1 MDAVLRAA
9 AIYVVLLLAFRIAGR
24 RTLAEMT
31 PFDLVLVF
39 IIGEAT
45 QQALLGQDFSVT
57 NAVLVIVTLL
67 FLDIVMSLAKERS
80 GTFEK
85 LIDGVPTI
93 IVADGWPL
101 TERMRRARV
110 DEADVMEAARRL
122 HGIERWDQIKY
133 AVLEV
138 SGGISVIPNE
148 RAQGKV
154 CSAPLG
160 FKASGPMRKG
170 RPGPQPSPERS

>member
-93 IVADGWPL
+93 IVADGRPL

-133 AVLEV
+133 AVLEG
-138 SGGISVIPNE
+138 SGGISVIANG
-148 RAQGKV
+148 RAQGTV
-154 CSAPLG
+154 
-160 FKASGPMRKG
+160 
-170 RPGPQPSPERS
+170 

>member
-1 MDAVLRAA
+1 M
-9 AIYVVLLLAFRIAGR
+9 FRIAGR

-45 QQALLGQDFSVT
+45 QQALLGQDFSIT

-67 FLDIVMSLAKERS
+67 FLDIIMSLAKDRS
-80 GTFEK
+80 RTFEK

-93 IVADGWPL
+93 IVADGRPL
-101 TERMRRARV
+101 TERMRKARV
-110 DEADVMEAARRL
+110 DEQDVMEAARRL
-122 HGIERWDQIKY
+122 HGIERLDQIKY

-138 SGGISVIPNE
+138 SGGISVIPRE
-148 RAQGKV
+148 QR
-154 CSAPLG
+154 
-160 FKASGPMRKG
+160 
-170 RPGPQPSPERS
+170 

>member
-9 AIYVVLLLAFRIAGR
+9 AVYVVLLFVFRIAGR

-45 QQALLGQDFSVT
+45 QQALLGQDFSIT

-67 FLDIVMSLAKERS
+67 FLDIIMSLAKDRS
-80 GTFEK
+80 RTFEK

-93 IVADGWPL
+93 IVADGRPL
-101 TERMRRARV
+101 TERMRKARV
-110 DEADVMEAARRL
+110 DEQDVMEAARRL
-122 HGIERWDQIKY
+122 HGLERLDQIKY

-138 SGGISVIPNE
+138 SGGISVIPRE
-148 RAQGKV
+148 QR
-154 CSAPLG
+154 
-160 FKASGPMRKG
+160 
-170 RPGPQPSPERS
+170 

>member
-9 AIYVVLLLAFRIAGR
+9 AVYVVLLLIFRIAGR

-45 QQALLGQDFSVT
+45 QQALLGQDFSIT

-67 FLDIVMSLAKERS
+67 FLDILMSMAKDRS
-80 GTFEK
+80 RTFEK

-93 IVADGWPL
+93 IVADGQPL
-101 TERMRRARV
+101 TERMRKARV
-110 DEADVMEAARRL
+110 DEQDVMEAARRL
-122 HGIERWDQIKY
+122 HGIESLDQIKY

-138 SGGISVIPNE
+138 SGGISVIP
-148 RAQGKV
+148 
-154 CSAPLG
+154 
-160 FKASGPMRKG
+160 RK
-170 RPGPQPSPERS
+170 QE

>member
-9 AIYVVLLLAFRIAGR
+9 TVYVVLLLVFRIAGR

-45 QQALLGQDFSVT
+45 QQALLGQDFSIT

-67 FLDIVMSLAKERS
+67 LLDIIMSLAKDRS
-80 GTFEK
+80 RTFEK

-93 IVADGWPL
+93 IVADGQPL
-101 TERMRRARV
+101 TERMRKARV
-110 DEADVMEAARRL
+110 DEQDVMEAARRL
-122 HGIERWDQIKY
+122 HGIGALGPDQ
-133 AVLEV
+133 VCR
-138 SGGISVIPNE
+138 SGGEWRDQRHTP
-148 RAQGKV
+148 
-154 CSAPLG
+154 
-160 FKASGPMRKG
+160 
-170 RPGPQPSPERS
+170 

>member
-85 LIDGVPTI
+85 LIDGVPRI
-93 IVADGWPL
+93 IVADGRPL

-122 HGIERWDQIKY
+122 HGIEQWDQIKY

-148 RAQGKV
+148 RAQG
-154 CSAPLG
+154 
-160 FKASGPMRKG
+160 AS
-170 RPGPQPSPERS
+170 

>member
-9 AIYVVLLLAFRIAGR
+9 AVYVVLLLVFRIAGR

-45 QQALLGQDFSVT
+45 QQALLGQDFSIT

-67 FLDIVMSLAKERS
+67 FLDIIMSLAKDRS
-80 GTFEK
+80 RTFEK

-93 IVADGWPL
+93 IVADGQPL
-101 TERMRRARV
+101 TERMRKARV
-110 DEADVMEAARRL
+110 DEQDVMEAARRL
-122 HGIERWDQIKY
+122 HGIERLDQIKY

-138 SGGISVIPNE
+138 SGGISVIPRE
-148 RAQGKV
+148 QR
-154 CSAPLG
+154 
-160 FKASGPMRKG
+160 
-170 RPGPQPSPERS
+170 

>member
-9 AIYVVLLLAFRIAGR
+9 AVYVVLLLVFRIAGR

-45 QQALLGQDFSVT
+45 QQALLGQDFSIT

-67 FLDIVMSLAKERS
+67 FLDIIMSLAKDRS
-80 GTFEK
+80 RTFEK

-93 IVADGWPL
+93 IVADGQPL
-101 TERMRRARV
+101 TERMRKARV
-110 DEADVMEAARRL
+110 DEQDVMEAARRL
-122 HGIERWDQIKY
+122 HGIERLDQIKY

-138 SGGISVIPNE
+138 SGGISVIPRE
-148 RAQGKV
+148 QG
-154 CSAPLG
+154 
-160 FKASGPMRKG
+160 
-170 RPGPQPSPERS
+170 

>member
-9 AIYVVLLLAFRIAGR
+9 AVYVVLLLVFRIAGR

-45 QQALLGQDFSVT
+45 QQALLGQDFSIT

-67 FLDIVMSLAKERS
+67 FLDIIMSLAKDRS
-80 GTFEK
+80 RTFEK

-93 IVADGWPL
+93 IVADGRPL
-101 TERMRRARV
+101 TERMRKARV
-110 DEADVMEAARRL
+110 DEQDVMEAARRL
-122 HGIERWDQIKY
+122 HGIERLDQIKY

-138 SGGISVIPNE
+138 SGGISVIPRE
-148 RAQGKV
+148 QR
-154 CSAPLG
+154 
-160 FKASGPMRKG
+160 
-170 RPGPQPSPERS
+170 

>member
-45 QQALLGQDFSVT
+45 QQALLGQDFSIT

-67 FLDIVMSLAKERS
+67 FLDIIMSLAKDRS
-80 GTFEK
+80 RTFEK

-93 IVADGWPL
+93 IVADGQPL
-101 TERMRRARV
+101 TERMRKARV
-110 DEADVMEAARRL
+110 DEQDIMEAARRL
-122 HGIERWDQIKY
+122 HGIERLDQIKY

-138 SGGISVIPNE
+138 SGGISVIPRE
-148 RAQGKV
+148 QR
-154 CSAPLG
+154 
-160 FKASGPMRKG
+160 
-170 RPGPQPSPERS
+170 

>member
-67 FLDIVMSLAKERS
+67 YLDIVMSLAKERS

-93 IVADGWPL
+93 IVADGRPL
-101 TERMRRARV
+101 TERMRRAR
-110 DEADVMEAARRL
+110 ADVMEAARRL
-122 HGIERWDQIKY
+122 HGIERWGQIKY

-138 SGGISVIPNE
+138 SGGISVIPND
-148 RAQGKV
+148 RAQGTV
-154 CSAPLG
+154 
-160 FKASGPMRKG
+160 
-170 RPGPQPSPERS
+170 